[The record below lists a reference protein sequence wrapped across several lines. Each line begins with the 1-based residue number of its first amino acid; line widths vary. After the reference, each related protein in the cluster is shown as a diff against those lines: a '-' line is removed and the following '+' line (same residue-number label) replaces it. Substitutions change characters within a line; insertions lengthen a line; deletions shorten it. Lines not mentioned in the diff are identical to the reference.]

1 MSVWT
6 EWQALRANPV
16 YLRERGVWGNPN
28 PFYAHLTRY
37 SPFVVIGAIL
47 FGVCAGGTNPTLF
60 AGGDSALM
68 AATCFLCLPGFVLT
82 AVALY
87 GQFMAPAL
95 TAPSISLERAGG
107 TWDILRL
114 TPLSMR
120 LILFSKLFGG
130 LSRLRIWPILFA
142 LSVLQGGIMF
152 CSITLL
158 GQELAWWGGLMGL
171 ATMLRP
177 WLELFFAA
185 FIGMYFS
192 TIASSGMIALV
203 GSYAVLALVKLF
215 NSSGLWAVA
224 LVLAQAESAT
234 TMLWS
239 LLGPVLLYGVGITAV
254 ALGISHQAK
263 KMSE

>member
-1 MSVWT
+1 LSVWGQ
-6 EWQALRANPV
+6 WQALRANPV
-16 YLRERGVWGNPN
+16 YLRERGAWGNPN
-28 PFYAHLTRY
+28 PFYAQLTRY

-47 FGVCAGGTNPTLF
+47 FGVCAGGSNPTLF
-60 AGGDSALM
+60 AGGDSALA
-68 AATCFLCLPGFVLT
+68 AATCFLCLPGFALT
-82 AVALY
+82 AVSLY
-87 GQFMAPAL
+87 AQFMAPAL

-142 LSVLQGGIMF
+142 LSALQGGIMF

-158 GQELAWWGGLMGL
+158 GEEMALWGGLMGL
-171 ATMLRP
+171 ATVLRP
-177 WLELFFAA
+177 WSELLFAA
-185 FIGMYFS
+185 FVGMYFS
-192 TIASSGMIALV
+192 AVASSAMIALV
-203 GSYAVLALVKLF
+203 GAYAVLALVKLF
-215 NSSGLWAVA
+215 NSSGLWAAA
-224 LVLAQAESAT
+224 LVLAQADSAAT
-234 TMLWS
+234 VVWS
-239 LLGPVLLYGVGITAV
+239 LLGPVIVYGVAITAV